1 MLKLPEVAQ
10 RLGVSEKTARR
21 YIKAGTIPS
30 VFIGNAYRVREE
42 DLEEYVRQAQ
52 VGAAGVANPKAEAP
66 LSPEPHSDEGSGQ
79 RRRASLPDLKDF
91 LQEKCG
97 SFYLALPHEL
107 VKQAWEE
114 ADTKETSWQL
124 YEQIRRE
131 HAAVVKLADE
141 IRDQLR
147 PFQRDNLE
155 RRWLRQANTRMVEAI
170 HRVREKTDA

>member
-42 DLEEYVRQAQ
+42 DLEEYVRRAQ
-52 VGAAGVANPKAEAP
+52 VEPAGVVNPKAEAP
-66 LSPEPHSDEGSGQ
+66 LSPEPPSDEGSGQ
-79 RRRASLPDLKDF
+79 RRRGSLPDFKDF
-91 LQEKCG
+91 LQQEAG
-97 SFYLALPHEL
+97 SFYIALPHEL
-107 VKQAWEE
+107 VKQLWEQ
-114 ADTKETSWQL
+114 ADTRATRWRL

-141 IRDQLR
+141 VRDQLR
-147 PFQRDNLE
+147 PFQRDKLDDI
-155 RRWLRQANTRMVEAI
+155 WMRQANTRMLEANEL
-170 HRVREKTDA
+170 VRQKTDA